1 MNRIFQ
7 MRYCTLFQVKMLQKY
22 LRSKL
27 EVERK
32 PTGSA
37 GPGRV
42 GVESVQVSN
51 FFFTFLYFR
60 SLLSY
65 KGVQYLN

>member
-1 MNRIFQ
+1 
-7 MRYCTLFQVKMLQKY
+7 MLQKY

-51 FFFTFLYFR
+51 FFFHFFVFSQPLELQGSTVPQL
-60 SLLSY
+60 
-65 KGVQYLN
+65 KDLNPV